1 MVCWRNGDSWCN
13 CIISTSVTTG
23 THGFRIEKAE
33 NPGVGGLRDRER
45 ERVRDEIETE
55 SERQREMER
64 QEELLEQQ
72 NKLWVISNYR

>member
-23 THGFRIEKAE
+23 TDGFRIEKAE
-33 NPGVGGLRDRER
+33 NPAGGGGLRDR
-45 ERVRDEIETE
+45 DETETE

-64 QEELLEQQ
+64 QGELLEQQ